1 MPQFDKITFFNR
13 VFWLLSFFSVFY
25 LIFLKFFLPKL
36 SSILKVRTKKLRYEI
51 SSNSTKASK
60 NEEDIFSS
68 SVKLSSFFVTRASL
82 IPAETFASSKKPVC
96 VYKFLTIANIIKTK
110 ISKRRLPAFMSP
122 FTFFTPF
129 TGVGFYDEEE

>member
-68 SVKLSSFFVTRASL
+68 SVKLSFLFVTRASL